1 MPYSLAHGKVISA
14 ILCESVRTEIGNKF
28 SIIGVIVGDLNM
40 AVMPA
45 AISLTCFMEYLPDAS
60 GRQTIFV
67 RYVYND
73 KVAASIQAGL
83 DIIVDNLPIAIP
95 FPAVSLNI
103 DAPGTLRFEAS
114 GDGEIWEL
122 LTKRQISL
130 ESIPANAVGA

>member
-1 MPYSLAHGKVISA
+1 
-14 ILCESVRTEIGNKF
+14 
-28 SIIGVIVGDLNM
+28 
-40 AVMPA
+40 
-45 AISLTCFMEYLPDAS
+45 MEYLPDAS